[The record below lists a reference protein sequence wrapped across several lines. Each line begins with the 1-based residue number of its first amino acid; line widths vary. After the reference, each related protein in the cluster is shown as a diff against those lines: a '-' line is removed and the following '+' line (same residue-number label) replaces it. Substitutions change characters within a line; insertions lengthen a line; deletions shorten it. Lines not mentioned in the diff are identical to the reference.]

1 MQSFIVLAS
10 LVSELAGGQNDL
22 SLSYKKHLSPLRV
35 KDLVDRK
42 HPHFRNNSNH
52 NLKRSQV
59 KLEKYFDGVNSAPD
73 VCGKMKV
80 LPQFQCEGFGK
91 LIRMNCFNTNE
102 SKFVKEADSTSA
114 WSPNCLKIT
123 KLPDKVCENCKSM
136 MKSNNFRQKASIIR
150 KSEGKNSKYKP
161 YSCYPF
167 ATRGILRTQ
176 ANIFKKTKKSLN
188 CAKQT
193 NRKLKSMLEHVN
205 NKSFSTYVKDI
216 AEKFRKDSGTGF
228 TQVTYEALHDIPKNC
243 HTVSQNGYRH
253 SKLLQAFSVLT
264 YNNSA
269 TCSELLHE
277 NLPILFCSPSLVL
290 KRRMPKH
297 SPFLTLP
304 GILTDEALVKR
315 HFERFGCSF
324 KGNLGLYSLGKT
336 LQE

>member
-1 MQSFIVLAS
+1 
-10 LVSELAGGQNDL
+10 
-22 SLSYKKHLSPLRV
+22 
-35 KDLVDRK
+35 
-42 HPHFRNNSNH
+42 
-52 NLKRSQV
+52 
-59 KLEKYFDGVNSAPD
+59 
-73 VCGKMKV
+73 
-80 LPQFQCEGFGK
+80 
-91 LIRMNCFNTNE
+91 
-102 SKFVKEADSTSA
+102 
-114 WSPNCLKIT
+114 
-123 KLPDKVCENCKSM
+123 M

-193 NRKLKSMLEHVN
+193 NRKLKSMLAHIN

-216 AEKFRKDSGTGF
+216 AEKFRKDSSTGF

-264 YNNSA
+264 YNNST
-269 TCSELLHE
+269 TCSEFLHE
-277 NLPILFCSPSLVL
+277 NLPMLFCSPSLVL

-324 KGNLGLYSLGKT
+324 KGNLGPLQFGQNSTRVRELVKASTSAHAMIGFKAFINECKEWQFYVTPRGGTCQNFDRMLVLFFGFEIWPNPIFLG
-336 LQE
+336 